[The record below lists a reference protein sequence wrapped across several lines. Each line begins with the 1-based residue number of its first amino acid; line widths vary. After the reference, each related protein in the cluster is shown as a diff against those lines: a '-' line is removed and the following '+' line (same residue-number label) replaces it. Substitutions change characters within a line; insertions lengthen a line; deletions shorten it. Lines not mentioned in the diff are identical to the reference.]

1 MTADQWEQIQTI
13 FVQALSRPLPE
24 RADFLDTAC
33 PEEDPALRREVEAL
47 LDEAERPG
55 PIDALASELVGPLTA
70 RWRGV
75 PTADDRVGPY
85 RIIREIGRGGMGV
98 VYLAER
104 ADGQYEHRVALKV
117 MREHTA
123 DADRLARFLHER
135 QILAQ
140 LTHPNIAQLLDGGV
154 TDTGAPFF
162 VMEYVAGQ
170 PIHAYCDEHALP
182 IEARLEL
189 VEAVGAAVQHA
200 HQALI
205 IHRDL
210 KPSNILAFEP
220 GAADTGHG
228 TVKLLDFG
236 IAKLLE
242 TLPNEAPRTQAGR
255 ALMTPEYAAP
265 EQVRGEAVTTATD
278 VYALGVLLYK
288 LLTGRRPY
296 RLDGASPAAIE
307 RIVSETEP
315 LPPSEAARTPVD
327 GAKPAEAVDRA
338 AARATTPDRLARRL
352 AGDLD
357 TIILKALQKEP
368 SRRYAS
374 VEALLDDLRRY
385 RDGQPVQARPDTL
398 GYRTKKFIR
407 RNRASVM
414 AAALVVVSLVGG
426 LTAALWQA
434 RIAAAER
441 DQAQLEAAKAEQVTA
456 FFVDL
461 FGAADP
467 SEAQGDTLNA
477 FEVVDRGAAQIEQ
490 DLPDQPEVRAAVK
503 ASIGQVYQN
512 MGDYERAQPL
522 LEDALDL
529 RRAALGPQH
538 PEVAHSLN
546 DLGVILHYR
555 GEFEAAEA
563 RYREALQMRR
573 QGLDAPHEGIASTL
587 NNLGAVLHHQGSL
600 DSAETYYRDA
610 LAMRQ
615 LLVADDDP
623 ELAVNIA
630 NVAMIRKY
638 KGDYATADSL
648 LREALAIQRAALGH
662 EHPSVASTL
671 NNIGTTRLEMGD
683 EQGAIDA
690 LQEALA
696 IRRTVLGA
704 EHPLVAQSLNN
715 LAAAYERI
723 DRLNQA
729 ERLYREAL
737 ALRRRLFGN
746 EHPALTST
754 LNNLALVLRT
764 RGELDAAEPLLRESL
779 ALRRTFYG
787 DDHPRVARA
796 LSNLARLHSDR
807 GAHETALPL
816 YREALRIR
824 QQALPGGHE
833 AIAGDQTRLG
843 VSLTALGRYAEAE
856 PHLLQAHAA
865 LTDARG
871 ADHAHTQYIGQRLVD
886 LYEAWGRPDKAGA
899 FRTPL
904 EEGTVPDAVQ

>member
-33 PEEDPALRREVEAL
+33 PEDPALRREVEAL

-55 PIDALASELVGPLTA
+55 PIDVLASELVGPLTA

-140 LTHPNIAQLLDGGV
+140 LTHPNIARLLDGGV

-210 KPSNILAFEP
+210 KPSNILVTEAGE
-220 GAADTGHG
+220 
-228 TVKLLDFG
+228 VKLLDFG

-242 TLPNEAPRTQAGR
+242 ALPEEGPRTRTGLQ
-255 ALMTPEYAAP
+255 LMTPEYAAP
-265 EQVRGEAVTTATD
+265 EQVRGEAVTTTTD

-315 LPPSEAARTPVD
+315 LPPSEAVRTPAD
-327 GAKPAEAVDRA
+327 GAAKPSPTAARA
-338 AARATTPDRLARRL
+338 AARSTTPARLARRL

-374 VEALLDDLRRY
+374 VETLIDDLRRY
-385 RDGQPVQARPDTL
+385 RDGRPVQARPDTL
-398 GYRTKKFIR
+398 GYRAKKFIR

-490 DLPDQPEVRAAVK
+490 DLPDQPAVRAAVK

-529 RRAALGPQH
+529 RRAALGPKH
-538 PEVAHSLN
+538 PEVAQSLN

-563 RYREALQMRR
+563 RYREALRMRR

-638 KGDYATADSL
+638 KGDHATADSL

-671 NNIGTTRLEMGD
+671 NNIGTTRLDMGD
-683 EQGAIDA
+683 GQGAINA

-715 LAAAYERI
+715 LAAAHERI
-723 DRLNQA
+723 DRLDQA

-824 QQALPGGHE
+824 QQALPDGHE

-871 ADHAHTQYIGQRLVD
+871 ADHAHTQYIGQRLVA

-904 EEGTVPDAVQ
+904 EEGAVPDAAQ